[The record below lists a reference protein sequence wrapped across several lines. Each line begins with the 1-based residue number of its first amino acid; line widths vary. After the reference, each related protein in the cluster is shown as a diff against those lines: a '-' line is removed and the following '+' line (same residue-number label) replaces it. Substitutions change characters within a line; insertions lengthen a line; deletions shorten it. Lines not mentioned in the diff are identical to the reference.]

1 MDIIRN
7 EKELQQALGGNQA
20 KIGMEGRV
28 VAKIEPL
35 VCANS
40 AAWCIAMVAIATAF
54 FDSIGATKMEA
65 ASPQRIMATEDAAGA
80 VDILGAEATYA
91 AISMAVA
98 AGGRGSFGAFARLP
112 PRKTRKQPRHL
123 DQEVVSR

>member
-98 AGGRGSFGAFARLP
+98 AGGVEVLEHLRAYRLEKHGNN
-112 PRKTRKQPRHL
+112 RAILIKR
-123 DQEVVSR
+123 S